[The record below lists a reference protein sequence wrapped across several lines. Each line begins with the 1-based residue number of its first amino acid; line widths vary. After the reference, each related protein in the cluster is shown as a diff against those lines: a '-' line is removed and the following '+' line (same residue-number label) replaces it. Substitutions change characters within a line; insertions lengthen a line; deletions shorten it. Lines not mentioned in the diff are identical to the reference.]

1 MLSSYRS
8 VGGYPEKLQSYPKDI
23 EKYGR
28 WTDVKLSSTP
38 PLLGP
43 RGPPSPLLMQAQP
56 GGDCE
61 DPGPDPSASYSRA
74 EGSTGRAA
82 AQDRERLLHTGS
94 PSLPR
99 TVIEACGSLGNSTP
113 CLLGSESLNL

>member
-1 MLSSYRS
+1 MSSFPAPTSPGTQR
-8 VGGYPEKLQSYPKDI
+8 
-23 EKYGR
+23 
-28 WTDVKLSSTP
+28 T
-38 PLLGP
+38 PLLV
-43 RGPPSPLLMQAQP
+43 QAQP

-61 DPGPDPSASYSRA
+61 DSGPDPSASYSRA

-94 PSLPR
+94 PSLPG
-99 TVIEACGSLGNSTP
+99 TMIEACGSLGNSTP